1 MEDFTKPENFARI
14 KVIGVGGAGCNA
26 VNRMIEAGLSGVEFI
41 AVNTDVQALMLSK
54 APKRIPIGEKLT
66 RGLGAGGDPVVG
78 QKAAEESSDDLY
90 EAINGS
96 DMVFITSGMGGGT
109 GTGAAPIISQ
119 IAKETGVLTIGV
131 VTKPFSF
138 EGQRKRRLADEGME
152 RLREQ
157 VNTLITIPNDRLL
170 QIVDKKVS
178 VLEAFRVADDALRQG
193 IQGIS
198 EIVTIPGMINVDFAD
213 VRAVMQEAGSAL
225 MAVGRGKG
233 ENRATDAAKAA
244 ITSPLL
250 DVTIEGARGVLFNI
264 TAGRDLT
271 LTEVDAAAN
280 VIKATADPDAN
291 IIFGAVINDA
301 MNDEVQITVIA
312 TGFDAKAKVL
322 PRSVTAPAQ
331 ARVAMATGT
340 DGKIREFPVRVFNA
354 DDLDLPAF
362 LRKAQT
368 RESKEPKQN

>member
-1 MEDFTKPENFARI
+1 MENLVEPENFARI

-54 APKRIPIGEKLT
+54 APKRISIGEKLT
-66 RGLGAGGDPVVG
+66 RGLGAGGDPNIG

-90 EAINGS
+90 EAVNGA
-96 DMVFITSGMGGGT
+96 DMVFITAGMGGGT

-119 IAKETGVLTIGV
+119 IAKETGALTIGV
-131 VTKPFSF
+131 VTKPFGF
-138 EGQRKRRLADEGME
+138 EGQRKRRTAEEGLE

-157 VNTLITIPNDRLL
+157 VNTLIVIPNDRLL
-170 QIVDKKVS
+170 DIVDKKAP

-198 EIVTIPGMINVDFAD
+198 EVVTVPGMINVDFAD
-213 VRAVMQEAGSAL
+213 VRAVMQEGGSAL

-233 ENRATDAAKAA
+233 ENRAVDAAKAA
-244 ITSPLL
+244 IASPLL
-250 DVTIEGARGVLFNI
+250 DITIEGARGVLFNI

-271 LTEVDAAAN
+271 LAEVDAAAN
-280 VIKATADPDAN
+280 IIKATADPDAN
-291 IIFGAVINDA
+291 IIFGAVINES

-312 TGFDAKAKVL
+312 TGFDAKGKPL
-322 PRSVTAPAQ
+322 PKPAAVIQPTRTA
-331 ARVAMATGT
+331 ATGT
-340 DGKIREFPVRVFNA
+340 DGKIREFPIRIVNA
-354 DDLDLPAF
+354 DDIEVPAF
-362 LRKAQT
+362 IRNAMNKG
-368 RESKEPKQN
+368 SKQN

>member
-1 MEDFTKPENFARI
+1 MESGVESENFARI
-14 KVIGVGGAGCNA
+14 KVIGIGGAGCNA

-41 AVNTDVQALMLSK
+41 GVNTDVQALMLSK
-54 APKRIPIGEKLT
+54 APKRISIGEKLT
-66 RGLGAGGDPVVG
+66 RGLGAGGDPTIG

-96 DMVFITSGMGGGT
+96 DMVFLTAGMGGGT
-109 GTGAAPIISQ
+109 GTGAAPIVGQ
-119 IAKETGVLTIGV
+119 IAKETGALTIGV

-138 EGQRKRRLADEGME
+138 EGQRKQRLAGDGLEH
-152 RLREQ
+152 LKEQ

-198 EIVTIPGMINVDFAD
+198 EIVTVPGMINVDFAD
-213 VRAVMQEAGSAL
+213 VRTVMQEGGSAL
-225 MAVGRGKG
+225 MSVGRGKG
-233 ENRATDAAKAA
+233 ENRAIDAAKAA

-250 DVTIEGARGVLFNI
+250 DITIEGAMGVLFNI

-271 LTEVDAAAN
+271 LTEVEAAAN
-280 VIKATADPDAN
+280 VVKATADPEAN
-291 IIFGAVINDA
+291 IIFGAVINEN

-312 TGFDAKAKVL
+312 TGFDTT
-322 PRSVTAPAQ
+322 R
-331 ARVAMATGT
+331 RVAQRPTATQQRVAAAATGT
-340 DGKIREFPVRVFNA
+340 DGKIREFPVRVFNT

-362 LRKAQT
+362 LRKQQV
-368 RESKEPKQN
+368 RQN